1 MIRYSKKLKEGI
13 DRMKGLFKSVVTL
26 SFITIVGVIA
36 YFLLTAMKKM
46 YLQSWFLLNRSVIIG
61 FLSGLILTC
70 LLSFANFIQAQRS
83 HARERAV
90 ALDRFFAESAAFLNL
105 ARGFQAERG
114 VFEIPQE
121 NQLALGAAL
130 ARLAERASSLS
141 LCERISPLPYSAIQR
156 RGVFASPIARTE
168 RAFDQSFVAF
178 EESCVAAYHTHSSLP
193 YLTSEPERQAAQ
205 VELQRHLQQVMEQL
219 NPQSALSKAQ
229 LDYRSRIDRFLGAR
243 PAEKA
248 SQA

>member
-178 EESCVAAYHTHSSLP
+178 EENCVAAYHMHSSLP
-193 YLTSEPERQAAQ
+193 YLTDSIELEAARTAF
-205 VELQRHLQQVMEQL
+205 LQRLGQIYDMLQ
-219 NPQSALSKAQ
+219 PDRALTQAY
-229 LDYRSRIDRFLGAR
+229 LAYRARIDRFLGAR